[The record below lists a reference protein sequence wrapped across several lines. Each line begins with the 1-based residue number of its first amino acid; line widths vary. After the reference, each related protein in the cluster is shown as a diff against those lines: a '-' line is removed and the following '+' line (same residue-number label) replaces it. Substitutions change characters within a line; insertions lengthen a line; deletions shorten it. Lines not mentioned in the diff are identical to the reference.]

1 MENTE
6 LENRI
11 KLRAEVYY
19 QEVLQH
25 VRKTEHAWLKDQ
37 TTDFQMAHHRMS
49 YQYAVVQ
56 QLRSNDHRLLEV
68 EAATLGYELIP
79 VDKARVRSPK
89 QIKIPILARLEK
101 LQSLTS
107 VICLA
112 ESTGHGDAVRE
123 DLAQAASALVSDLQV
138 LVEDLM

>member
-25 VRKTEHAWLKDQ
+25 VRKTEHAWLKDK

-56 QLRSNDHRLLEV
+56 QLRSNDHRLLEI

-89 QIKIPILARLEK
+89 QIKFPFLLGLKSCNLSRLLYVLLKVLATAMLCVKIWRK
-101 LQSLTS
+101 RP
-107 VICLA
+107 VHWCLIY
-112 ESTGHGDAVRE
+112 RCWWRI
-123 DLAQAASALVSDLQV
+123 
-138 LVEDLM
+138 

>member
-1 MENTE
+1 MENTG

-11 KLRAEVYY
+11 KLRAEMYY
-19 QEVLQH
+19 QDVLHH

-68 EAATLGYELIP
+68 EAATLGYELTP
-79 VDKARVRSPK
+79 VDKLYVRSSKLIPSLK
-89 QIKIPILARLEK
+89 KIKTPILTRLEK
-101 LQSLTS
+101 LHSLMS
-107 VICLA
+107 VICQA
-112 ESTGHGDAVRE
+112 EASGHGDAVRE
-123 DLAQAASALVSDLQV
+123 ELAQAASALVSDL
-138 LVEDLM
+138 